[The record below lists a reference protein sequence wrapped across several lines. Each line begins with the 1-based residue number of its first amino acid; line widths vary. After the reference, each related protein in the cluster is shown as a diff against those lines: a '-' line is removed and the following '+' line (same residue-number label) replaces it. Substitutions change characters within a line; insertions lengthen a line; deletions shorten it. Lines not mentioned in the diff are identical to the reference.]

1 MDGNEQG
8 RVSGDGTS
16 RANEA
21 HASRGEGALAGVR
34 VLELANFMAGP
45 FCGML
50 LGDMGAEVIKVEN
63 PKVGDYT
70 RETPPFVNGESAGF
84 MALNRNKQSITL
96 NLKTDAGRAL
106 FLELVKSADVI
117 LENFR
122 PGTMTDLGIDYA
134 AVAQVRPDV
143 IYCSASGFGQTGP
156 YSQRPGFDLILQGMS
171 GLMSITG
178 EPDGNP
184 VKVGVPIADLTAAL
198 FCTYAILSALIA
210 RQKTGVGQ
218 QIDVSLFE
226 SAAALGVWE
235 TSGYFASGIVPGRL
249 GSAHRVTAPYQAFR
263 TRDGYVTIGATT
275 PNQWPKL
282 CELLGRPELAT
293 DPRFD
298 SVANRKANEQ
308 ELASILESVLA
319 TRPTTHWYS
328 LFEPHFP
335 TGVLNTY
342 DQVLADPH
350 LQARGFILDMEHEK
364 AGPIKS
370 TGFVPK
376 LSRTPA
382 RVYRA
387 APTLGQDTD
396 DILARLGKDPA
407 TIRELH
413 ENRIV

>member
-1 MDGNEQG
+1 MDGSSEG
-8 RVSGDGTS
+8 RTNGAGG
-16 RANEA
+16 RQA
-21 HASRGEGALAGVR
+21 EGALAGVR

-45 FCGML
+45 YCGML
-50 LGDMGAEVIKVEN
+50 LADMGAEVIKVEN

-84 MALNRNKQSITL
+84 MALNRNKKSVTL
-96 NLKTDAGRAL
+96 NLKSDEGREV
-106 FLELVKSADVI
+106 FLELAKTADVV

-122 PGTMTDLGIDYA
+122 PGTMTDLGIDYE
-134 AVAQVRPDV
+134 AVKRVQPDV

-156 YSQRPGFDLILQGMS
+156 YSLRPGFDLILQGMS

-178 EPDGNP
+178 EPEGAP

-210 RQKTGVGQ
+210 RQKTGEGQ

-226 SAAALGVWE
+226 SAVALGVWE
-235 TSGYFASGIVPGRL
+235 TSGYFATGEVPDRL
-249 GSAHRVTAPYQAFR
+249 GSAHRVAAPYQAFR
-263 TRDGYVTIGATT
+263 TRDGYITLGAQT

-282 CELLGRPELAT
+282 CGLIGRPELEH
-293 DPRFD
+293 DPRFATNAD
-298 SVANRKANEQ
+298 RKANEK
-308 ELASILESVLA
+308 ELAAIIESVLVTEPSA
-319 TRPTTHWYS
+319 HWLA

-342 DQVLADPH
+342 DRVLADPH
-350 LQARGFILDMEHEK
+350 LQARGFIIEMEHEK
-364 AGPIKS
+364 AGPIKA

-376 LSRTPA
+376 LSSTPA
-382 RVYRA
+382 RVYRP

-396 DILARLGKDPA
+396 AILGELGKSPA
-407 TIRELH
+407 AIREL
-413 ENRIV
+413 RASKAIS

>member
-1 MDGNEQG
+1 MEANG
-8 RVSGDGTS
+8 RVNGGEMPGT
-16 RANEA
+16 NEA
-21 HASRGEGALAGVR
+21 GVRQGDGALAGVR

-50 LGDMGAEVIKVEN
+50 LGDMGADVIKVEN
-63 PKVGDYT
+63 PRVGDYT

-84 MALNRNKQSITL
+84 MALNRNKRSITL
-96 NLKTDAGRAL
+96 NLKTDEGREV
-106 FLELVKSADVI
+106 FLELAKTADVI

-134 AVAQVRPDV
+134 AVRRVRPDV

-178 EPDGNP
+178 EPEGAP

-210 RQKTGVGQ
+210 RQKTGQGQ

-235 TSGYFASGIVPGRL
+235 TSGYFATGEVPRRL

-263 TRDGYVTIGATT
+263 TRDGYITIGATT

-282 CELLGRPELAT
+282 CELLDMPELAT

-298 SVANRKANEQ
+298 SVANRKANEK
-308 ELASILESVLA
+308 ELAGIIESVLI
-319 TRPTTHWYS
+319 TQPMTHWYT

-335 TGVLNTY
+335 TGVLNSY

-350 LQARGFILDMEHEK
+350 LQARGFIVDMDHDK
-364 AGPIKS
+364 AGPIKA

-376 LSRTPA
+376 LSGTPA

-396 DILARLGKDPA
+396 EILAELGRDSAAVRK
-407 TIRELH
+407 LH
-413 ENRIV
+413 ESRVV